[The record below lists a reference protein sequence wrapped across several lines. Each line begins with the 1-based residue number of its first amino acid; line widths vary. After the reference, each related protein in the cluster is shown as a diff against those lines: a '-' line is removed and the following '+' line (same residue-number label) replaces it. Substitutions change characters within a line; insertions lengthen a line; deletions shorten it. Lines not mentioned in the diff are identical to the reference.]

1 MFAKRHVHVYNHVD
15 INFNN
20 LQYIYICMYIRDI
33 YQQTSCQQ
41 LFQSIEVVMWFIG
54 FLRGGN
60 GKASCPRI
68 GRRTLAKLTWMISAK
83 GQWHLGSKPY
93 QNQGSK
99 PSNVLFSF
107 FSASKHHH
115 SRQPLLLFTW
125 YGLIRSSPRCLER
138 LLQLSGGEKKWAVG
152 LWPRD
157 FQHSLVWSSE
167 R

>member
-1 MFAKRHVHVYNHVD
+1 MFAKRQVHVYNHVD

-20 LQYIYICMYIRDI
+20 LQYIYVC
-33 YQQTSCQQ
+33 TSVT
-41 LFQSIEVVMWFIG
+41 SISKQAANSCSSRLKLWCDSSDFYVVAMVR
-54 FLRGGN
+54 LHAR
-60 GKASCPRI
+60 RI

-138 LLQLSGGEKKWAVG
+138 LLQLSGGGKKWAVG